1 MLSGL
6 STQAIKKRVI
16 LLYFW
21 QQLDA
26 KMAYFKLSPIK
37 KNQALQDL

>member
-6 STQAIKKRVI
+6 STQAII

-37 KNQALQDL
+37 KNQVLQDL